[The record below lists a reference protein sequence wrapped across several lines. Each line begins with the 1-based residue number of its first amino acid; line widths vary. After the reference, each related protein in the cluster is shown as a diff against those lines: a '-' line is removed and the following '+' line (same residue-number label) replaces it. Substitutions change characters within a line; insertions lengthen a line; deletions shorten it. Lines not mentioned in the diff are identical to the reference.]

1 MESLKSL
8 DSRDRDQESI
18 KTSETRQDTVHG
30 NLANR
35 KGKSKCGTIYLQL
48 IRFQLLVGQG
58 EEIELPVLPYKALT
72 QVTAMTSDK
81 TCHFVQDR

>member
-1 MESLKSL
+1 MTAEIEIRRV
-8 DSRDRDQESI
+8 SRHQRQG
-18 KTSETRQDTVHG
+18 QDTVHG

-48 IRFQLLVGQG
+48 IRSQLLVGQG